1 MAEKMHCRP
10 SAVLGVQDPA
20 LAFCVDRATMTLVSA
35 IEGDMDARTK
45 RLPDNA
51 KASTHERARQKVLD
65 EYLGVE
71 LADQPQRFR
80 APNTR

>member
-1 MAEKMHCRP
+1 MSEKMHCRP
-10 SAVLGVQDPA
+10 STLLGIADPA

-35 IEGDMDARTK
+35 IESDMDARTK

-51 KASTHERARQKVLD
+51 KASTHDRTRQKVLD

-80 APNTR
+80 APNSR

>member
-10 SAVLGVQDPA
+10 STLLGVQDPA
-20 LAFCVDRATMTLVSA
+20 LAFCVDRATMTLASA
-35 IEGDMDARTK
+35 IEAEMDARTK

-51 KASTHERARQKVLD
+51 KAAAHDRARQKVLD

-71 LADQPQRFR
+71 LADEPQRFR
-80 APNTR
+80 TPNSR